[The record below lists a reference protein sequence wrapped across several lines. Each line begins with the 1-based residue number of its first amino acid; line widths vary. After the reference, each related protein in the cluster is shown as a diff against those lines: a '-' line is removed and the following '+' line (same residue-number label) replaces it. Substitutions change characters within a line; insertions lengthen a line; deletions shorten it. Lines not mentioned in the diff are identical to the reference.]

1 MNYFGHFDSSHQSFR
16 TPDIVDKLKTSFG
29 HQTMRHYVLLE
40 SIIFNHQ
47 FSVKMLYAA
56 VKTFMI
62 SAHSNTILFHSIR
75 ALAFSLR
82 TKKKLQTSEFDSVII
97 VTLKVVFL
105 WFDHNSFSSFWRCIL
120 CE

>member
-1 MNYFGHFDSSHQSFR
+1 MNYFGRLVSSYQSFR
-16 TPDIVDKLKTSFG
+16 KRDEVDKLKASFG
-29 HQTMRHYVLLE
+29 NQTMRHHVLLE
-40 SIIFNHQ
+40 SIIFNYP

-62 SAHSNTILFHSIR
+62 SVHSSTILFHSIR

-97 VTLKVVFL
+97 VTLKIVFL
-105 WFDHNSFSSFWRCIL
+105 WFDDNSFSSFWRSIL